1 MHTVGI
7 IQARMG
13 STRLPGKIL
22 APICNQWP
30 LLSFL
35 VKRVANPQIEWWLA
49 TSDNPLDD
57 ITAAWGAE
65 LGLNVYRGNE
75 ENVLSRFVD
84 IAKVTGCEW
93 MVRVTAD
100 DPFMEWETISE
111 LMKRAISLPDDID
124 IICSNSS
131 NRQFRIG
138 YVPEIFRSS
147 AIRRIQNQIPPDLFY
162 HRSNVTSFL
171 IPDRADFFSDNS
183 LPSRAKWRWTVD
195 TREDLEM
202 AQATFSGMGNDS
214 FLSTYRDIVE
224 FLDRNPDI
232 VNLNLGIRQKSIVE
246 G

>member
-100 DPFMEWETISE
+100 DPFMEWETISG

-124 IICSNSS
+124 IIWSNSS
-131 NRQFRIG
+131 NRQFPIG

-147 AIRRIQNQIPPDLFY
+147 AIRRIQDQIPPDQFY

-214 FLSTYRDIVE
+214 FQSTYRDIVE

-232 VNLNLGIRQKSIVE
+232 VNLNLGIRQKSILE

>member
-1 MHTVGI
+1 
-7 IQARMG
+7 MG
-13 STRLPGKIL
+13 NNFRTH
-22 APICNQWP
+22 
-30 LLSFL
+30 
-35 VKRVANPQIEWWLA
+35 E
-49 TSDNPLDD
+49 
-57 ITAAWGAE
+57 
-65 LGLNVYRGNE
+65 
-75 ENVLSRFVD
+75 
-84 IAKVTGCEW
+84 
-93 MVRVTAD
+93 
-100 DPFMEWETISE
+100 
-111 LMKRAISLPDDID
+111 RAISLPDDID

-131 NRQFRIG
+131 NRQFPIG

-147 AIRRIQNQIPPDLFY
+147 AIRRIQDQIPPDQFY

-214 FLSTYRDIVE
+214 FQSTYRDIVE

-232 VNLNLGIRQKSIVE
+232 VNLNLGIRQTSILE